1 MSKIRK
7 ARKLRTPNVPLAVG
21 PTNLVSDNPATPIRG
36 SSPAAEPTF
45 DYTYTRKDLTR
56 IGLLA
61 GTFITILVILSF
73 FIR

>member
-21 PTNLVSDNPATPIRG
+21 PTKLVSEDTTTASRGPVTEPI
-36 SSPAAEPTF
+36 F
-45 DYTYTRKDLTR
+45 DYTHTRKDLTR

-61 GTFITILVILSF
+61 GTFIAILVILSF